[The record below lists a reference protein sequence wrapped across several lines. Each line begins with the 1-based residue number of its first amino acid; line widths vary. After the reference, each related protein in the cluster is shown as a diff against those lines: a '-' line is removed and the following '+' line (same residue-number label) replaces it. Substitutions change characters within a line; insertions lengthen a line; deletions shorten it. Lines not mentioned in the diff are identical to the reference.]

1 MTQSSPI
8 RSVSLSSMKQLLTF
22 LSRPGL
28 VFAQMAEQ
36 GRPSWPVPMLIISL
50 MLLLRVLVGGYLRL
64 RAVSM
69 GEMPL
74 PPDWEWWTPEMQKN
88 YMQAMQATQGPV
100 FVYLI
105 PSITALA
112 GLWLG
117 WPILGGLLHL
127 ASTVLG
133 GRGTMASALRLLAWA
148 SLPLALRE
156 GLRVLYML
164 LAGHAIASPGLSG
177 FVSGTSAGALFLSH
191 LLQHTDLFFLWRAVL
206 LVLGLRRLDGLS
218 TSKAMVAVLVVLL
231 LVLIVQAGAGAFFS
245 SLGEMIIN
253 RPF

>member
-1 MTQSSPI
+1 MAKSPSSSNFP
-8 RSVSLSSMKQLLTF
+8 SALKALPVFLL
-22 LSRPGL
+22 RPGA
-28 VFAQMAEQ
+28 VFAQMAAQ
-36 GRPSWPVPMLIISL
+36 GRPSWLMPMLVLSL
-50 MLLLRVLVGGYLRL
+50 MLLVRVMVSGYLRL
-64 RAVSM
+64 RAASM

-74 PPDWEWWTPEMQKN
+74 PPGWEWWTPEMQNN

-100 FVYLI
+100 FVYVI
-105 PSITALA
+105 PSISALA

-117 WPILGGLLHL
+117 WIVLSGLLHL
-127 ASTVLG
+127 ASTLLG
-133 GRGTMASALRLLAWA
+133 GRGTMPSALRLLAWA

-177 FVSGTSAGALFLSH
+177 FVSGTSGGMLFLSH
-191 LLQHTDLFFLWRAVL
+191 LLQHTDLFFAWRLIL

-218 TSKAMVAVLVVLL
+218 TGKAVVAVLVVLL
-231 LVLIVQAGAGAFFS
+231 LALVVQAGVGAFFS
-245 SLGEMIIN
+245 SLSGIVVN